1 MITRKV
7 SRPVGAVTP
16 EVGLVPAIYVP
27 RRVVRRPVRKGRA

>member
-7 SRPVGAVTP
+7 PRPAGTVTP

-27 RRVVRRPVRKGRA
+27 RRVVRRPARRGRA